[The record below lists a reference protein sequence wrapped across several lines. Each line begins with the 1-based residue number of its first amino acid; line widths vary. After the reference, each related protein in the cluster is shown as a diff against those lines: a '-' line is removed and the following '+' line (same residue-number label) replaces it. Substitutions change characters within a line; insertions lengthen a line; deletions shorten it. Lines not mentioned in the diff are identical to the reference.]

1 MMPSFDTASTGG
13 GMASMDSMGGSMMD
27 ATGLNPPMT
36 PPMTPPMDPSMDPS
50 MGPSMDPSMG
60 PSMVPPVDPSMD
72 PSIDP
77 SIDPSVDPIVL
88 DPPIDDALSMD
99 ALSSSSPA
107 VPSPGDGYAEEYL
120 FLFGIYLL
128 MGILY
133 LLHSGIWGV
142 SIESRTFNFCSAIL
156 YFLISII
163 YVLYFYPKDPGMPPE
178 TLGMIKTSIITV
190 IVIIMAGSLYRVF
203 RGRKG
208 PGSVGNLS
216 ASRSARSRSVS
227 MEVMPVPDPGM
238 FMTRRRLTS

>member
-1 MMPSFDTASTGG
+1 MV
-13 GMASMDSMGGSMMD
+13 D
-27 ATGLNPPMT
+27 A
-36 PPMTPPMDPSMDPS
+36 PMDPSFNPS
-50 MGPSMDPSMG
+50 
-60 PSMVPPVDPSMD
+60 VDPSVD

-77 SIDPSVDPIVL
+77 SVDPSVDPIVL

-142 SIESRTFNFCSAIL
+142 SIESRTFNFCSSIL
-156 YFLISII
+156 YFLIAII

-190 IVIIMAGSLYRVF
+190 IVVIMAGSLYRVV
-203 RGRKG
+203 RGKA
-208 PGSVGNLS
+208 GSRNGYRGNGSTS
-216 ASRSARSRSVS
+216 AGSRSS
-227 MEVMPVPDPGM
+227 MAMPLPDRRM
-238 FMTRRRLTS
+238 FMA